1 MNTNKNIIGLG
12 AAMVIASLAG
22 VAQADDLLI
31 IDLSVENQMTITATD
46 GLSAA
51 DAAASSFTG
60 VLLADFFNNTST
72 GLTITN
78 GVGDLTV
85 AGTSSDGSP
94 SIFHSAGSAGLNIW
108 SFTADAPAFTAGQ
121 VAFTGSGT
129 WTIDAASYADRVGGN
144 TSGDIYSPADSDDD
158 IPGATYIGTYRVVPA
173 PGSVALLGLGGLAA
187 TRRRR

>member
-12 AAMVIASLAG
+12 AALVIASLAG

-60 VLLADFFNNTST
+60 VLLADFFN
-72 GLTITN
+72 TN
-78 GVGDLTV
+78 GVGNLTV

-129 WTIDAASYADRVGGN
+129 WTIDAASYADMVGGN

-173 PGSVALLGLGGLAA
+173 PGSVALLGLGGLSA

>member
-1 MNTNKNIIGLG
+1 M
-12 AAMVIASLAG
+12 
-22 VAQADDLLI
+22 DP
-31 IDLSVENQMTITATD
+31 
-46 GLSAA
+46 
-51 DAAASSFTG
+51 
-60 VLLADFFNNTST
+60 FFNTAPAST

-94 SIFHSAGSAGLNIW
+94 SIFHAAGSAGLNIW

-129 WTIDAASYADRVGGN
+129 WTIDAASYADMVGGN

-187 TRRRR
+187 TRRRRESAHRPTNLTSNSTGSQKWEPVPLIPSPRSQS